1 MTHDEYQRERM
12 RLWARMYVSNFV
24 DGNPPGRC
32 SDFADDAVVE
42 FDKRFPAPVEPVAE
56 VAPQTPAEDYVN
68 RSYSRGYHDGAQSV
82 MQGMPTIAEL
92 TTLREKAR
100 LWDAVADG
108 AINLS
113 YYESAGFQASW
124 PAPAANGGTARCGS
138 GSKHTAAEAVEAAI
152 DAGALK

>member
-1 MTHDEYQRERM
+1 MDRDEHQRERM
-12 RLWARMYVSNFV
+12 RAFRVGARIGWANGVIV
-24 DGNPPGRC
+24 LK
-32 SDFADDAVVE
+32 E
-42 FDKRFPAPVEPVAE
+42 FDAQFPAPKGDNHPNMIPSLRANVGHLSDQLETQE
-56 VAPQTPAEDYVN
+56 
-68 RSYSRGYHDGAQSV
+68 
-82 MQGMPTIAEL
+82 AEL
-92 TTLREKAR
+92 ASLRQKAR

-152 DAGALK
+152 AAGALK